1 VSSVRFPIISVVS
14 ATVVPLTALGTMP
27 LRILVL
33 IQYVALICYYS
44 GLVSLKNRITDKF
57 SGSAVLRRAEMSSGI
72 AMTSLKPSESQGTV
86 GSSSTAGA
94 YSQLAS
100 SELEA
105 DLGGSEYV

>member
-1 VSSVRFPIISVVS
+1 VRFPVVSVVS
-14 ATVVPLTALGTMP
+14 GLVVLLTALGTVP
-27 LRILVL
+27 LRILV
-33 IQYVALICYYS
+33 INALCCTDCNYS

-57 SGSAVLRRAEMSSGI
+57 SGSAVLRRAETSSGI